1 MSRNPNPV
9 LGVVVSE
16 IALMWG
22 CVWGVPR
29 TVWGTDAV
37 GVVRRYV
44 TMGGGP
50 SGTWVST
57 RYL

>member
-1 MSRNPNPV
+1 M